1 MPERYIGDSAA
12 AKAGIFHYTYGASL
26 RMYARYQPAN
36 REFCVFLIRLIMS
49 FEVILPKDPR
59 GRPILDAIHCSD
71 LPTSLTLIL
80 EPFKVGFKPRDRSQI
95 EKMDWQK

>member
-1 MPERYIGDSAA
+1 MPGRYIGDSAA

-26 RMYARYQPAN
+26 CMCARYQLAN
-36 REFCVFLIRLIMS
+36 REFYVFLIRLIMS

-71 LPTSLTLIL
+71 FQL
-80 EPFKVGFKPRDRSQI
+80 V
-95 EKMDWQK
+95 

>member
-1 MPERYIGDSAA
+1 MC
-12 AKAGIFHYTYGASL
+12 
-26 RMYARYQPAN
+26 ARYQLAN
-36 REFCVFLIRLIMS
+36 REFYVFLIRLIMS

-59 GRPILDAIHCSD
+59 GRSILDAIHCSD
-71 LPTSLTLIL
+71 LPTSLTLMP